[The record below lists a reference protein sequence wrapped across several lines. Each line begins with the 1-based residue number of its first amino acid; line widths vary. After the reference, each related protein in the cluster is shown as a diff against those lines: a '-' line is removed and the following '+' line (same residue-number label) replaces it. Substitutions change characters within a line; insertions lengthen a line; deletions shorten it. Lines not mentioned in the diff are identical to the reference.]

1 MSLLQRKFDTI
12 NLPQSFGSEV
22 FCSLTLGENDVPKG
36 ERKSLFYIF
45 PRFVSKIISVILT
58 DKLQKLYIILDR
70 QRRSSVRFLLSV
82 IVFLSLWVFVYSVWI
97 TLGCPISPVF
107 LTNLLLVLSGFLLI
121 FIPVPKSKCLSA
133 ESLGK
138 KLLEGVFLAL
148 CGVLFLCAVK
158 AVIIAV
164 NPSAFSDRPFFDFSR
179 LTLWDAFYAVSVVW
193 QEFIARAVLY
203 EGLSKIMKR
212 SRALPLIISSL
223 YFGAVHVHLGLVYM
237 LGAVALLSLF
247 GLIYIKQRSIWG
259 VCVPHYVLGLALLIL
274 GFV

>member
-1 MSLLQRKFDTI
+1 ML
-12 NLPQSFGSEV
+12 
-22 FCSLTLGENDVPKG
+22 
-36 ERKSLFYIF
+36 
-45 PRFVSKIISVILT
+45 
-58 DKLQKLYIILDR
+58 
-70 QRRSSVRFLLSV
+70 
-82 IVFLSLWVFVYSVWI
+82 
-97 TLGCPISPVF
+97 
-107 LTNLLLVLSGFLLI
+107 
-121 FIPVPKSKCLSA
+121 
-133 ESLGK
+133 
-138 KLLEGVFLAL
+138 LAL

-158 AVIIAV
+158 AVIIAF
-164 NPSAFSDRPFFDFSR
+164 NPSAFSDKPFFDFSR